1 MNCRKDRRESCG
13 VRKRVFV
20 IGDLSIL
27 TGQRGGDAPSGL
39 LVNNRVGLSL
49 VTQLTMALLRTSR
62 KSRNFNCVL
71 RASIAMLC
79 ILDSDRKGVEEFDET
94 TGNHR

>member
-1 MNCRKDRRESCG
+1 M
-13 VRKRVFV
+13 
-20 IGDLSIL
+20 
-27 TGQRGGDAPSGL
+27 
-39 LVNNRVGLSL
+39 NNRVGLSL

-62 KSRNFNCVL
+62 KSRNFDCVL
-71 RASIAMLC
+71 HASVAMLC